1 MVNDAWFSMT
11 APPPKQKL
19 PADQLTVPWLSRVW
33 PVCGR
38 TAPVTLTV
46 APAGTV
52 VVPGPV
58 STPPD
63 HWVVPARVRLTPLS
77 AVRVPP
83 ENDRVRIVEGWVPS
97 VSPSPPPVTVRPDP
111 PASTPRTTFDPVGT
125 VTVPA
130 PAGMQA

>member
-1 MVNDAWFSMT
+1 MVNDAWFSIT

-19 PADQLTVPWLSRVW
+19 PADPLTVPWLSTVW
-33 PVCGR
+33 PVCRR

-77 AVRVPP
+77 TVRVPP
-83 ENDRVRIVEGWVPS
+83 ENDRLRIVEVWVAS
-97 VSPSPPPVTVRPDP
+97 VSSSDPPVTVSPDP
-111 PASTPRTTFDPVGT
+111 SASTPRTTFDPVDT
-125 VTVPA
+125 VTVTA